1 MELKNTIT
9 EFLNTIEGMNNRL
22 DHTEEQTRKLENRV
36 EEVTQ
41 IELKQRERETEH
53 CFLGFFKEDSLRGQ

>member
-9 EFLNTIEGMNNRL
+9 EFLNTIEGINNRL

-41 IELKQRERETEH
+41 IELKWRERQNIVFWV
-53 CFLGFFKEDSLRGQ
+53 FLKEDSLRGQ